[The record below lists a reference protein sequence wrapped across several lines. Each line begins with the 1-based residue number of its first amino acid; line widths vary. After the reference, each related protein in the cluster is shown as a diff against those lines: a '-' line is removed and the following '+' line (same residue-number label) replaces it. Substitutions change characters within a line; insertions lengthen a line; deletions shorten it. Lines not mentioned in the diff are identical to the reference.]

1 MRSQGLTIALILA
14 LAAATGGPSAA
25 QPADA
30 PGNWM
35 RDFVTSRVASR
46 NLRAISSETRSV
58 PGAELMS
65 LVRPRIVGGAP
76 AGADENPFQVG
87 LLMASQP
94 NNSAAQFCGGTL
106 VRPNFVVT
114 AAHCS
119 DFLTADQVQV
129 LTGARRLDGSGD
141 RREVAAITIHPGWN
155 SNTFDNDVAVWQLAT
170 NADGIPL
177 ATVATEDGPV
187 GGDMLVTGWG
197 TLTEGGSSP
206 IDLHG
211 VTVPLVDTG
220 NCNDA
225 NSYNGGILGSM
236 ICAGLD
242 VGGRNSCQGNSG
254 GPLTRGTGNGTL
266 TGIVSWGIGC
276 ARPNL
281 YGVYTRVSDA
291 SIRNFIDRTID
302 PPFTVGTF
310 SPGAGYAIPNGLWL
324 PADLN
329 ADGKTDIVHAVEN
342 SDYVHTWMSNGDG
355 TFAVGT
361 FSPGAGYAI
370 PNGLWLPMDLNADG
384 KTDIVHAVEN
394 SDYVHTWMSNGDGTF
409 AVGTFSPGA
418 GYAIPNGLWL
428 PADLNADGKTDIVHA
443 VQNSDYVHTWM
454 SNGDGT
460 FAVGTFSPGAGYAIP
475 NGLWLPMDL
484 NADGKTDIVHAV
496 AELRLRPHLDV
507 ERRRHLRGRH
517 LQPRRRL
524 RHPERPLA
532 AHGPERRRQ
541 GRHRARGPELRLRA
555 HLDVERRRHLRGRHL
570 QPRRRLRN
578 PERPL
583 AAGGP
588 ERRRQERHRAR
599 GRELQLRAHLD
610 VERRRHLRGRHVQPR
625 RRLRHPERALAAHGP
640 ERRRQDRHRARR
652 PELELRP
659 HLDRPHAA

>member
-141 RREVAAITIHPGWN
+141 RRDVAAITIHPGWN

-197 TLTEGGSSP
+197 TLTEGGGSP

-242 VGGRNSCQGNSG
+242 VGGRDCCQGDLG

-329 ADGKTDIVHAVEN
+329 ADGKTDIVHAVQN

-384 KTDIVHAVEN
+384 KTDIVHAVE
-394 SDYVHTWMSNGDGTF
+394 
-409 AVGTFSPGA
+409 
-418 GYAIPNGLWL
+418 
-428 PADLNADGKTDIVHA
+428 
-443 VQNSDYVHTWM
+443 NSDYVHTWM

-541 GRHRARGPELRLRA
+541 
-555 HLDVERRRHLRGRHL
+555 
-570 QPRRRLRN
+570 
-578 PERPL
+578 
-583 AAGGP
+583 
-588 ERRRQERHRAR
+588 
-599 GRELQLRAHLD
+599 
-610 VERRRHLRGRHVQPR
+610 
-625 RRLRHPERALAAHGP
+625 
-640 ERRRQDRHRARR
+640 DRHRARR
-652 PELELRP
+652 RRTPTTSTPGCRTATAP
-659 HLDRPHAA
+659 SRSAPSAPAPATPSRTASGCPWT